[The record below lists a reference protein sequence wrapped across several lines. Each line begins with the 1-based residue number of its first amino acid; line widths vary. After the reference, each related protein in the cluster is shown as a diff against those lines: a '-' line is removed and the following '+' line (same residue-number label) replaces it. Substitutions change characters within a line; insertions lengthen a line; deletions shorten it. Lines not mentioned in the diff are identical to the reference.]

1 MLTET
6 DKERYVRHLL
16 IPEIGEDGQKRLK
29 QAKVLVVG
37 AGGLGGSLL
46 YYLAASGIGKI
57 GIVDFDSVVLSNL
70 QRQILFTED
79 DIGKNK
85 AELAVIRLQQLNS
98 TLQYEAIPYKL
109 DEQLAERLFPEY
121 DLVVGATDN
130 FQSRNIIDN
139 FCGKYSKPYI
149 HGSIN
154 EFECQVAVF
163 HYHDRQSYQQLFSQ
177 VPADTGTPIGVF
189 APLVGLTGC
198 LMAGEVIKI
207 ILNRG
212 NILHSR
218 LLIYNMLT
226 HQWNIIQ
233 VQ

>member
-1 MLTET
+1 MLSEV

-16 IPEIGEDGQKRLK
+16 IPEIGEAGQERLK

-70 QRQILFTED
+70 QRQILFTEID
-79 DIGKNK
+79 VGKNK
-85 AELAVIRLQQLNS
+85 AELAVRRLKQLNS
-98 TLQYEAIPYKL
+98 TIQYEAIPCKL
-109 DEQLAERLFPEY
+109 DQQLAERLFPEY
-121 DLVVGATDN
+121 DMVVGATDN
-130 FQSRNIIDN
+130 FQSRAIMDQ
-139 FCGKYSKPYI
+139 FCGKFSKPYI
-149 HGSIN
+149 HASIN

-163 HYHDRQSYQQLFSQ
+163 HYHEQQSYLQLFSQ

-189 APLVGLTGC
+189 APMVGLTGC

-207 ILNRG
+207 ILNKG
-212 NILHSR
+212 TILHSH
-218 LLIYNMLT
+218 LLLYNMLT
-226 HQWNIIQ
+226 HQWNIIRIP
-233 VQ
+233 